1 MTFFNKKEDVIGI
14 ELTPYGRHLLSL
26 GRLKPTYYA
35 FFDDDILYNAA
46 AGGFSENQSEIRTRI
61 IDETPRL
68 RPQRDLDSPGRT
80 ITESENYL
88 SVKKIRRPHTNL
100 GVHYMLEPL
109 GTSDAAKVEPPL
121 FKTTFIRGEIS
132 GSVASTI
139 TGSYAEKLIPQI
151 NSTIEYK
158 MSVGNIKND
167 PPVRG
172 RLSSLTRAVSQ
183 TKEDGTYIK
192 IDEEQIL
199 VELLEQNGFKFK
211 DGLEV
216 EVFLYDDANDD
227 ETLKPLK
234 FSPERN
240 QVVNDMYVE
249 HQPIEIETTPDYVEH
264 YFDFLTD
271 SDIPE
276 SDICKGISQL
286 KSNEIFIDVEI
297 ECEDTEAIDF
307 DIYGTR
313 ITDVEVCD

>member
-35 FFDDDILYNAA
+35 FFDDDILYNSA
-46 AGGFSENQSEIRTRI
+46 AGGFTENQSEIRTRI
-61 IDETPRL
+61 INETPRL

-100 GVHYMLEPL
+100 NVHYMLEPL

-139 TGSYAEKLIPQI
+139 TGSYAQKLIPQI

-158 MSVGNIKND
+158 MSVGNTKND

-172 RLSSLTRAVSQ
+172 RLSSLTKAASQ
-183 TKEDGTYIK
+183 TKEDGTYIQ

-199 VELLEQNGFKFK
+199 VEILEQNGFKFK

-216 EVFLYDDANDD
+216 EVYVYDDANDG
-227 ETLKPLK
+227 ETLKRLK
-234 FSPERN
+234 FIPKSR
-240 QVVNDMYVE
+240 QVMNDML
-249 HQPIEIETTPDYVEH
+249 IEQQVSEVDPTPDYVEH
-264 YFDFLTD
+264 YFNFITD
-271 SDIPE
+271 SEIPE
-276 SDICKGISQL
+276 SEICKGITQL
-286 KSNEIFIDVEI
+286 KSEEIFIDIEVE
-297 ECEDTEAIDF
+297 CPDTEAVDF